1 MQTDEQS
8 GTTGGRRG
16 NRHAAAQ
23 ARSQQQQNQQ
33 VEENQVFGE
42 RLHSLIYGYLLRNGF
57 NSAAAALQQDSEHL
71 QNSVTRPDTDRPQQV
86 IVLNDRMH
94 DRNLEEIVQMF
105 NRDGSFGLHDR
116 LMDFGGDLNRL
127 NNRFQTLV
135 NYFGS
140 TNTSRLH
147 QQLYGRQSYS
157 RLQQPQNYSLGPAPQ
172 AVSQMRL
179 QQVNQIAEERYRQE
193 QQMRER
199 SVSIASNSQSQL
211 QKMPTPVQEQ
221 GQLQDQ
227 NMLQGAPE
235 HTEPM
240 EHSQEADGE
249 VHRSRRKLNHPQ
261 NYNVRLGNSVN
272 AIADYI
278 NDPNY
283 QLDDFVNLNYGFL
296 NAMDYNPP
304 PFALT
309 RMEQDDQQ
317 MLEEIFNEELID
329 NDMFMESGVVRE
341 EIVET
346 EEIPIENRAAQYAT
360 PPEELLSPVPRA
372 SYMVSHQSVSSQPS
386 TSEASVARSSRKD
399 DYYIPSK
406 GVNLSTSKSEV
417 KIHKER
423 DRSQTSDTGSG
434 KKSRRSASPQSQRS
448 HESRRHREREKEK
461 EKDKSRSYEKQERD
475 RHRDERSDLHDRP
488 SSSFSSSHHRDHR
501 SKVQDERESTPGSRT
516 TERDDDKD
524 KKRKERKER
533 EKAEEREKEKQ
544 RTKDK
549 KEKED
554 RDRSKHLGQS
564 SSSYAS
570 AEQHP
575 QHVLNTMRT
584 SHAAG
589 VMKQS
594 EHLDSS
600 AAGGGAKRKADQ
612 TITSET
618 KPLPFKIPKKNTTS
632 SSSDLRQAGGGSR
645 DSSRTSSPKGD
656 RLKVVTCGIFWTEC
670 GKLQKSPP
678 TTNNK
683 ISDGGEDRP
692 VATHFIAPIGHL
704 ARLSS
709 ILINCDR
716 SYHMYQLDHPSK
728 ENKVRSTSQSPANST
743 HSSGPITPSSVTLV
757 PHPKGKMYAPIK
769 GDRTETRKE
778 SDKNSTSSSTTV
790 ESSDDDTSRASS
802 SSSNNSRQ
810 KKPVDGL
817 LAEKLLARV
826 HKQK

>member
-423 DRSQTSDTGSG
+423 DRSQTSDTGSRSG

-461 EKDKSRSYEKQERD
+461 EKDKSRSYE
-475 RHRDERSDLHDRP
+475 
-488 SSSFSSSHHRDHR
+488 
-501 SKVQDERESTPGSRT
+501 DERESTPGSRT

-656 RLKVVTCGIFWTEC
+656 RLK
-670 GKLQKSPP
+670 KSPP